1 MTVFPGSELNK
12 KLIENGLISEF
23 DIDGFDN
30 TRVFYQHRVNLA
42 YPRPVED
49 TFYIALTQMLSKPF
63 VPKSMLRMLSR
74 SDFLKQ
80 HPWPVIQMANAAN
93 FAKMGALAG
102 QMAVEGEMT
111 KTLLRRW
118 LSMERIITT

>member
-1 MTVFPGSELNK
+1 
-12 KLIENGLISEF
+12 
-23 DIDGFDN
+23 
-30 TRVFYQHRVNLA
+30 
-42 YPRPVED
+42 
-49 TFYIALTQMLSKPF
+49 
-63 VPKSMLRMLSR
+63 MLRTLSR
-74 SDFLKQ
+74 SDFLKK

-102 QMAVEGEMT
+102 EMALEGEMT